1 MRSLAPILLLIVFL
15 SAHSLQPINGIIGT
29 CCEYAF
35 IVSDTQ
41 PKPGERVDFTGAV
54 TDLFGGGEP
63 NVQIQYEDLNEYIIA
78 NATTDSAGGFRLST
92 TIPNPGYPNSIGFI
106 ITMTDNAIRWSQA
119 VSDSFSSPLTSPS
132 GDFPALYDS
141 QVNGRA
147 NSYINIQSPGAYPGV
162 IYLSGGYK
170 QPVLEGVSVLDQA
183 TTDFLGSLAEAGFN
197 VVAPIGWFA
206 ANTPNFPYVL
216 ATMLKYGFHIRQVY
230 LIGWSAG
237 GTAAAWV
244 LIHDAYAL
252 FNLGV
257 IMDAELDGTQNQS
270 QTSASVFST
279 VNDAATV
286 TIPHLLIWGETEA
299 GTTSIQSAMLWVMK
313 AKEGLARLD
322 AFPYSHQWI
331 GSAAESEVFEDI
343 VGFFDQQNVGTL
355 NRLQSGNV
363 TFRILTNS
371 QFELANHVY
380 DPNAKTFTFQLAG
393 ESGTTGSLNV
403 VIPKSSINGQPV
415 VLFNNSV
422 VDMTYSSDSVNY
434 YIYVTYS
441 QSSHAVVIGGQNSVP
456 EFAIDSRS
464 WLMTFLISFV
474 VLAAFQRRLARR
486 KDNRAYMD

>member
-1 MRSLAPILLLIVFL
+1 MRSLAPILLLIVL
-15 SAHSLQPINGIIGT
+15 LAAYSLQPINAIIGT

-35 IVSDTQ
+35 IVSDAH

-63 NVQIQYEDLNEYIIA
+63 NVQILYEDLSEYVIA
-78 NATTDSAGGFRLST
+78 NATTDSTGGFRLSA
-92 TIPNPGYPNSIGFI
+92 TIPNPGYPNSIGFTM
-106 ITMTDNAIRWSQA
+106 TMTDNARRWSQA
-119 VSDSFSSPLTSPS
+119 VSDSFPSPLTSPS

-162 IYLSGGYK
+162 IYLSGGYREPIL
-170 QPVLEGVSVLDQA
+170 QGVSALDQP
-183 TTDFLGSLAEAGFN
+183 TIDFLASLAGAGFN

-216 ATMLKYGFHIRQVY
+216 AAMLKYGFHIKQVY

-244 LIHDAYAL
+244 LTHDAYAL

-286 TIPHLLIWGETEA
+286 AIPHLLIWGETEA

-313 AKEGLARLD
+313 AREGLVRLD
-322 AFPYSHQWI
+322 PFPYSHQWI
-331 GSAAESEVFEDI
+331 GSAAQSRVFEDI
-343 VGFFDQQNVGTL
+343 VGFFDEQSVGTL
-355 NRLQSGNV
+355 NRLQLGHV
-363 TFRILTNS
+363 TLRVLTNS
-371 QFELANHVY
+371 QLANPVY
-380 DPNAKTFTFQLAG
+380 DPKAETFTFQVAG
-393 ESGTTGSLNV
+393 ESGTTGSLNI

-415 VLFNNSV
+415 VLLNNSIS
-422 VDMTYSSDSVNY
+422 DMTYSSDTVNY
-434 YIYVTYS
+434 YIYVSYS
-441 QSSHAVVIGGQNSVP
+441 QSSHIVVIGGQNSVP
-456 EFAIDSRS
+456 EFTADPRA
-464 WLMTFLISFV
+464 WQMVFFISFV
-474 VLAAFQRRLARR
+474 ILAAFQRRLARR
-486 KDNRAYMD
+486 KDDRAWMG